1 MLTDQFLDSSKM
13 QAKLEQQM
21 IYQDLFHS
29 MVMTLTKIIKNLE
42 ELQVELLM
50 LHQVAK
56 KEP

>member
-1 MLTDQFLDSSKM
+1 MLVKQGL
-13 QAKLEQQM
+13 QM

-29 MVMTLTKIIKNLE
+29 MLMMLIKIIKNLE

-50 LHQVAK
+50 PRLVVK

>member
-1 MLTDQFLDSSKM
+1 M

-21 IYQDLFHS
+21 IYQDLFHF
-29 MVMTLTKIIKNLE
+29 MLMMLIKITKSLE

-56 KEP
+56 KEL